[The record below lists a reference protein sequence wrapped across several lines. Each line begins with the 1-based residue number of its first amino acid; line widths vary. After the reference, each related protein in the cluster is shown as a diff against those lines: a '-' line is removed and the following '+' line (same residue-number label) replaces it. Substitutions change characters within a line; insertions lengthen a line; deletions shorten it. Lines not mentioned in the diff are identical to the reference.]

1 MATSKTI
8 ITIEIMFDETS
19 IRNNGV
25 AVDSLSAR
33 KRILSIHYPY
43 IILLVS
49 PDLILNINMFHFKIL
64 LDVIFAKQ
72 LGPVNGTVLL
82 LLLTNHY

>member
-1 MATSKTI
+1 MIPEDLPWSLHRTATSKII

-33 KRILSIHYPY
+33 KHILSIHYTY

-49 PDLILNINMFHFKIL
+49 PDLILNINVSLQNLIGCHFC
-64 LDVIFAKQ
+64 
-72 LGPVNGTVLL
+72 
-82 LLLTNHY
+82 